1 MRVIFLDCDGVLNSH
16 QFFQSAEQRQ
26 DAAEGGLSFGEAQ
39 LDPAALA
46 LLDRIVEQTGATIVI
61 SSSWRHI
68 WKWQDIAQM
77 FKKRGMENWD
87 FVIDQTPGS
96 QNDNRG
102 DEVQDWLD
110 TRWGRERQVVDD
122 HYEPITSFVIIDD
135 TDEFS
140 TTQRQNFVKTNP
152 QVGLTQADAQRA
164 IQILKRG

>member
-16 QFFQSAEQRQ
+16 QFFHSAEQRQ
-26 DAAEGGLSFGEAQ
+26 DAAEGGLSFGESQ

-46 LLDRIVEQTGATIVI
+46 LLDRIVEQTGAVIVI

-68 WKWQDIAQM
+68 WKWQDIARM
-77 FKKRGMENWD
+77 FEKRGMENWD
-87 FVIDQTPGS
+87 FVIDQTPTS

-102 DEVQDWLD
+102 DEVQSWLD
-110 TRWGRERQVVDD
+110 MGRERQVVDD
-122 HYEPITSFVIIDD
+122 NFEPVTSFVIIDD

-140 TTQRQNFVKTNP
+140 STQRQSFVKTNS